1 MSTWLAAALDYIPRW
16 IAHQMR
22 QHDQPGCTLA
32 VTHKGKL
39 LAEHAFGHADREKGE
54 LLTPRH
60 RFRVASHSK
69 TFTATAV
76 MKLREQGRWGLDDP
90 IGRYVPGLQ
99 AEVAAATLAQLLSH
113 TAGLVRDGRDSGQWA
128 DRRPFLDE
136 AEMRA
141 DLQAGPVLPA
151 GTRFKYSNHGYGL
164 LGLAIEAVAGEP
176 YTAWV
181 AREVVAKSGLTET
194 TPDAPLMP
202 AGVPFARGH
211 STKWPLGGRVVI
223 PGLNDTHALA
233 SATGFVSTAGDL
245 ARFFGSLS
253 PQAKKSVLSV
263 ASRREMTRRQWRD
276 PHASLERW
284 YGLGTISGSVGEWDW
299 FGHSGGFQGTITRT
313 VCVPAQ
319 DLSISVLTN
328 AADGLSHTFV
338 DGALQVLRAYQRHGA
353 PSRRTAPWTGRWWSL
368 WNAVDLLPMADN
380 KVLLANPGLPNP
392 LLDAPEIELT
402 APTRAGVSHGRIAVA
417 GGFGDHGEPVALVH
431 DAKGKA
437 KFLQLAGGRLLN
449 EADAARELKSRYGA

>member
-1 MSTWLAAALDYIPRW
+1 
-16 IAHQMR
+16 
-22 QHDQPGCTLA
+22 
-32 VTHKGKL
+32 
-39 LAEHAFGHADREKGE
+39 
-54 LLTPRH
+54 
-60 RFRVASHSK
+60 
-69 TFTATAV
+69 
-76 MKLREQGRWGLDDP
+76 
-90 IGRYVPGLQ
+90 
-99 AEVAAATLAQLLSH
+99 
-113 TAGLVRDGRDSGQWA
+113 
-128 DRRPFLDE
+128 
-136 AEMRA
+136 
-141 DLQAGPVLPA
+141 
-151 GTRFKYSNHGYGL
+151 
-164 LGLAIEAVAGEP
+164 
-176 YTAWV
+176 
-181 AREVVAKSGLTET
+181 
-194 TPDAPLMP
+194 
-202 AGVPFARGH
+202 
-211 STKWPLGGRVVI
+211 VI